1 MTMAAEVAT
10 LSELA
15 LPTIGIRTR
24 YAAWSRT
31 SSVSPYFSA
40 PTAMATGPV

>member
-1 MTMAAEVAT
+1 MTMAADVAT
-10 LSELA
+10 LREFA
-15 LPTIGIRTR
+15 RPTMGMRTR
-24 YAAWSRT
+24 YAAAART